1 MDNLRPVLLISLA
14 FLGYLI
20 WLEWQKDYAP
30 AVTTPSVLGSGTAES
45 AGAAPA
51 GNTVGAPNTAVTE
64 PGVNGEPADLPQA
77 SDAVASA
84 DQSVGAPEVTMRAAS
99 AVVRVVTDVLE
110 VEIDV
115 SGGTVVSAR
124 LLDYPLD
131 LDNPAEKVHL
141 LRNEG
146 LNPFIAQ
153 SGLLSAQSA
162 PNHTSVYQSASRN
175 YELTEG
181 VDELHVPL
189 SWKSPDG
196 IVVTKTFVFRRG
208 DYTIDVIHQ
217 LDNQSAADWSGN
229 RYDQLQRSV
238 IAEEMESSFT
248 NPGSYSFTG
257 IAFYNPTD
265 KFEKLAFDDIADEPY
280 NKSVAGGWLAMIQHY
295 FFAAW
300 IPPAE
305 EVGTYTT
312 KEISAQNNG
321 QLQPRYLARNVSP
334 TFTVAA
340 GQQKDFSSRLYLG
353 PKLQEELE
361 AVAPGLEYTV
371 NYGIFTIFSK
381 PLFWLLSHIHNI
393 VGNWGWAI
401 VLLTVLIKA
410 AFFKLTEAQYRS
422 MARMRKLQPRIEQLK
437 ERYGDDR
444 QRMSQAM
451 MEMYKTEKVNPLGGC
466 LPILVQIPIFIA
478 LYWVLL
484 ESVELRQAP
493 FILWIDNLSV
503 RDPYFILPAL
513 NAIFMIWTQ
522 RLTPMVGMDP
532 LQRKI
537 MNMMPVVF
545 AVMFAFFPAGL
556 VLYWATNAGLSLA
569 QQIYITRKINAGADQ
584 KK

>member
-1 MDNLRPVLLISLA
+1 MDNLRPVLLITLA
-14 FLGYLI
+14 FLAYLM

-30 AVTTPSVLGSGTAES
+30 VPVPTPAAEQQS
-45 AGAAPA
+45 Q
-51 GNTVGAPNTAVTE
+51 
-64 PGVNGEPADLPQA
+64 ADLPAGEADTSNTATTADATAADLPEITDQPTQSEPTTAKSTPAMQA
-77 SDAVASA
+77 
-84 DQSVGAPEVTMRAAS
+84 QSRL
-99 AVVRVVTDVLE
+99 VRVRTDVLD
-110 VEIDV
+110 VEIDLV
-115 SGGTVVSAR
+115 GGTVVSAR
-124 LLDYPLD
+124 LLNYPID
-131 LDNPAEKVHL
+131 LDEPEEKVQL
-141 LRNEG
+141 LHREG
-146 LNPFIAQ
+146 PNPFIAQ
-153 SGLLSAQSA
+153 SGLLSAQNA
-162 PNHTSVYQSASRN
+162 PNHTSEYQSASKE
-175 YELTEG
+175 YALQEG
-181 VDELHVPL
+181 VDEISVPL
-189 SWKSPDG
+189 SWQSADG
-196 IVVTKTFVFRRG
+196 VRVSKTFVFRRG
-208 DYTIDVIHQ
+208 DYTVEVSHQ
-217 LDNQSAADWSGN
+217 LDNQTAASWTGS

-238 IAEEMESSFT
+238 SAEEMESSYT

-257 IAFYNPTD
+257 IAFYSPAD
-265 KFEKLAFDDIADEPY
+265 KFEKLAFDDVSDEPF
-280 NKSVAGGWLAMIQHY
+280 NKTFAGGWLSMIQHY

-300 IPPAE
+300 IPPGE
-305 EVGTYTT
+305 ETNTYST
-312 KEISAQNNG
+312 KEISAQG
-321 QLQPRYLARNVSP
+321 QPRYLVRNVSSAY
-334 TFTVAA
+334 TVEP
-340 GQQKDFSSRLYLG
+340 GQQQTFSSRLYLG

-371 NYGIFTIFSK
+371 NYGIFTVFSK

-401 VLLTVLIKA
+401 VLLTILIKG

-493 FILWIDNLSV
+493 FVLWIDNLSI

-522 RLTPMVGMDP
+522 KLTPMAGMDP
-532 LQRKI
+532 LQRKM
-537 MNMMPVVF
+537 MNMMPVIF

-569 QQIYITRKINAGADQ
+569 QQVYITRKIEAGVD